1 MWFYMKNHEQ
11 VGPLDWEQLTAA
23 AREGRLLPA
32 DAVWTQ
38 GMQQWQAAGSVA
50 GLFPMLA
57 QPPYGFA
64 PQAYVP
70 PAAQNNT
77 DPLLRMAL
85 PIGRSWWAIAA
96 GYFGLFSLI
105 LLPAPIA
112 LLLGIVALQD
122 IRRHPEK
129 LGKGRAIFGL
139 IMGVLGTGLLA
150 FIFLK
155 AMQNQR

>member
-1 MWFYMKNHEQ
+1 MWFYMKNQEQ

-23 AREGRLLPA
+23 AREGRLLPN

-38 GMQQWQAAGSVA
+38 GMPQWQAAGSVA
-50 GLFPMLA
+50 GLFAMQTQQA
-57 QPPYGFA
+57 FAYGS
-64 PQAYVP
+64 QGYVVP
-70 PAAQNNT
+70 PSQNNT

-105 LLPAPIA
+105 ILPAPIA
-112 LLLGIVALQD
+112 LLLGIAALAD

-129 LGKGRAIFGL
+129 LGKGRAIFGV
-139 IMGVLGTGLLA
+139 IMGLLGTGILIAGLVA
-150 FIFLK
+150 
-155 AMQNQR
+155 AGMHR